1 MAKQFDS
8 SDSSIVVVVGSG
20 AGGGTLAN
28 ELAQKGIDVVCLEAG
43 KRLTLA
49 DVVNHPPTMDARMGW
64 HDKRVGNMVWV
75 CKTVGGTT
83 MRWSGVTPLFQE
95 HEFKALSTYG
105 QLDAGTTLIDWP
117 LTLEE
122 LNPYYRQ
129 AEDKMGV
136 SGTHGIP
143 ESAETNNFKVLKA
156 GGRKIGYKEI
166 TASRTAINPVARN
179 GRPGCQQISF
189 CNSGCAIGAKWS
201 TMYTE
206 IPAAEATGHFELR
219 ANSMVVQITH
229 DAKGRATGVV
239 YKDKDGALHE
249 QKARAVCV
257 AGNVVETT
265 RLLLNSESS
274 LFPDGLGNSTGNVGK
289 HYTRHTFGIA
299 FGLMPKPVNF
309 HRGTRQSGI
318 ILDEQYHKP
327 ERGFA
332 GGYIIETLGVDPWNV
347 SNAVGGWGPENTVFA
362 ENYTHLAGIFI
373 TGEDPPEARNRITL
387 HPTERDE
394 NGLPVPVIDY
404 RDHANTLAMREHS
417 MKKSREL
424 YESLGATHFF
434 GGDIPVGAHN
444 MGVARM
450 SADPKD
456 GVTNR
461 WGQAHDMENLFVS
474 DGSTFSTS
482 AAANPT
488 LTIVALAIR
497 QADHIAERMKNK
509 SL

>member
-1 MAKQFDS
+1 MAKQFDN

>member
-1 MAKQFDS
+1 V
-8 SDSSIVVVVGSG
+8 IGSG

-166 TASRTAINPVARN
+166 TTSRTAINPIARN

-219 ANSMVVQITH
+219 AEAMVVQITH

-239 YKDKDGALHE
+239 YKGKDGALHE

-332 GGYIIETLGVDPWNV
+332 GGYIIETLAVDPWNV
-347 SNAVGGWGPENTVFA
+347 SSSVGGWGPENTVFT

-373 TGEDPPEARNRITL
+373 TGEDPPEARNRISL

-424 YESLGATHFF
+424 YESLGATHFY
-434 GGDIPVGAHN
+434 GGDIPIGAHN

-461 WGQAHDMENLFVS
+461 WGQVHDMENLFVS

-497 QADHIAERMKNK
+497 QADHIAERMKTR

>member
-1 MAKQFDS
+1 
-8 SDSSIVVVVGSG
+8 
-20 AGGGTLAN
+20 
-28 ELAQKGIDVVCLEAG
+28 
-43 KRLTLA
+43 
-49 DVVNHPPTMDARMGW
+49 MGW

-166 TASRTAINPVARN
+166 TTSRTAINPVARN

-219 ANSMVVQITH
+219 TESMVVQITH

-239 YKDKDGALHE
+239 YKDKDGSLHE

-332 GGYIIETLGVDPWNV
+332 GGYIIETLAVDPWNV
-347 SNAVGGWGPENTVFA
+347 SSSVGGWGPENTVFT

-373 TGEDPPEARNRITL
+373 TGEDPPEARNRISL

-404 RDHANTLAMREHS
+404 RDHANTLAMRDHS

-424 YESLGATHFF
+424 YESLGATHFY

-461 WGQAHDMENLFVS
+461 WGQVHDMENLFVS

-488 LTIVALAIR
+488 LTIVALA
-497 QADHIAERMKNK
+497 DHIAERMKTK

>member
-1 MAKQFDS
+1 MAKQFDN
-8 SDSSIVVVVGSG
+8 SDSSVVVVIGSG

-136 SGTHGIP
+136 TGTHGIP

-166 TASRTAINPVARN
+166 TTSRTAINPVARN

-219 ANSMVVQITH
+219 TEAMVVQITH

-239 YKDKDGALHE
+239 YKGKDGALHE

-289 HYTRHTFGIA
+289 HYTRHTFGFA
-299 FGLMPKPVNF
+299 LGLMPKPVNF

-327 ERGFA
+327 KRGFA
-332 GGYIIETLGVDPWNV
+332 GGYIIETLAVDPWNV
-347 SNAVGGWGPENTVFA
+347 SNTVGGWGPENTVFT

-373 TGEDPPEARNRITL
+373 TGEDPPEARNRISL

-404 RDHANTLAMREHS
+404 RDHANTLAMRDHS
-417 MKKSREL
+417 MRKSREL
-424 YESLGATHFF
+424 FESLGATHFH
-434 GGDIPVGAHN
+434 GGDAPVGAHN

-461 WGQAHDMENLFVS
+461 WGQVHDMENLFVS

-497 QADHIAERMKNK
+497 QADHIAERMKTR